1 MRLVLLRYLH
11 FICVFM
17 DAINATFKVRKPELL
32 LRKIN
37 TCLQKNYHLH
47 WLAGRADILRK
58 YIIYIFFNFG
68 RGFCGS
74 FFILFPKAP
83 ASSCKKILN

>member
-1 MRLVLLRYLH
+1 MYY
-11 FICVFM
+11 
-17 DAINATFKVRKPELL
+17 ATFKVRKPELL

-47 WLAGRADILRK
+47 WLAGRVDILRK

-83 ASSCKKILN
+83 ASCCKKISN